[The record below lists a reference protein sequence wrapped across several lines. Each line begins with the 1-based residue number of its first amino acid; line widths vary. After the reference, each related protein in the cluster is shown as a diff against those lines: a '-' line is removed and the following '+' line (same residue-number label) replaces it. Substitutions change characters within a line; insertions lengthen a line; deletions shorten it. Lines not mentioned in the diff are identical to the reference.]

1 MGWLVSTNITGIT
14 RAITAWHGISMS
26 GCSWWWILWRAPW
39 FGPSHQRFLSLLR
52 NGSCILGVAYSWS
65 DKTRLNIEH
74 VKPFIHLHIICWRKK
89 CSIILACF
97 TALLSVNW
105 PITSTGLNFK
115 HHVSRFWDD
124 TVQWINQVHW
134 SGVGVSGWVL
144 NHVNHHYF
152 LPSLAALQPSLS
164 CITIPTIVIIIL
176 LKSIRMLICCH
187 ICLYSL
193 QNFYRYSPYDVICR
207 KL

>member
-1 MGWLVSTNITGIT
+1 MATLNLPEGILRHCDRYCVQRVLRSETYLAPGRKTMFSQVRSDDGWPDWARKTHRGASQVSNISNSKT
-14 RAITAWHGISMS
+14 WHGISMS

-52 NGSCILGVAYSWS
+52 DGACILGVAYSWS

-74 VKPFIHLHIICWRKK
+74 VKPFIHLYIICWGKK

-144 NHVNHHYF
+144 NHVNHHF
-152 LPSLAALQPSLS
+152 F
-164 CITIPTIVIIIL
+164 
-176 LKSIRMLICCH
+176 CH
-187 ICLYSL
+187 H
-193 QNFYRYSPYDVICR
+193 
-207 KL
+207 